1 MMNIN
6 CSESCIH
13 EKNGKCTLDQIN
25 AITSLSSLETNCIYF
40 TPKGQLKSTSNQFTN
55 FNSI

>member
-1 MMNIN
+1 MMDIN

-25 AITSLSSLETNCIYF
+25 SITNLSSLETNCIYF
-40 TPKGQLKSTSNQFTN
+40 TPKEHLKNTSNQFTN
-55 FNSI
+55 FNSN